1 MELLQLREKEIFD
14 ALKKIKNQK
23 FAVIG
28 GYAVNAYT
36 LPRFSVDCDIVTEN
50 KAETAEI
57 AKELDKLGYEMAKD
71 TDFGPYSG
79 DFLRYEKVIKKN
91 FIVSFDILIKNVYDR
106 QTKAMFSAEWVFKN
120 SALRALKGKTITG
133 ELKLRIVNPEALI
146 VMKFVSCRNTD
157 IRDIFMLMPQVKD
170 PEWVKGEVSERA
182 SFKDRF
188 LKVKGKITSEQFKDN
203 LQGVYGYID
212 KKLFEKHNKAILE
225 YEKFKN
231 K

>member
-1 MELLQLREKEIFD
+1 MELLQLRENKIFD

-57 AKELDKLGYEMAKD
+57 AKELDKLDYKKAQD

-79 DFLRYEKVIKKN
+79 DFLRYEKTIKKN
-91 FIVSFDILIKNVYDR
+91 FIVSFDILIKNAYDR

-133 ELKLRIVNPEALI
+133 ELKLRIVNPEALV
-146 VMKFVSCRNTD
+146 VMKFVACRNTD

-170 PEWVKGEVSERA
+170 PEWVKREVSERVD
-182 SFKDRF
+182 FKDRF
-188 LKVKGKITSEQFKDN
+188 LKVKSKITSEQFKDN

>member
-14 ALKKIKNQK
+14 TLKKIKNQK

-57 AKELDKLGYEMAKD
+57 AKELDKLDYKKAQD

-79 DFLRYEKVIKKN
+79 DFLRYEKTIKKN
-91 FIVSFDILIKNVYDR
+91 FIVSFDILIKNAYDR

-133 ELKLRIVNPEALI
+133 ELKLRIVNPEALV
-146 VMKFVSCRNTD
+146 VMKFVACRNTD

-170 PEWVKGEVSERA
+170 SEWVKREVSERVD
-182 SFKDRF
+182 FKDRF
-188 LKVKGKITSEQFKDN
+188 LKVKSKITSEQFKDN

-212 KKLFEKHNKAILE
+212 KKLFEKHNRAILE

>member
-1 MELLQLREKEIFD
+1 MELFQLRENEVFK
-14 ALKKIKNQK
+14 ALRKIKNQK
-23 FAVIG
+23 FIVIG

-50 KAETAEI
+50 KTETVEI
-57 AKELDKLGYEMAKD
+57 TKELTKLSYERAKD

-79 DFLRYEKVIKKN
+79 DFLRYEKTISKN
-91 FIVSFDILIKNVYDR
+91 FMVSFDILIKNVYDR

-120 SALRALKGKTITG
+120 SALRTLKGKTITG
-133 ELKLRIVNPEALI
+133 ELKLRIVNPEALV
-146 VMKFVSCRNTD
+146 VMKFVSCRNAD
-157 IRDIFMLMPQVKD
+157 IRDVFMLMPQVKD
-170 PEWVKGEVSERA
+170 LEWVKKEISERVD
-182 SFKDRF
+182 FKDRF
-188 LKVKGKITSEQFKDN
+188 FKVKSKITSEQFKDN

-212 KKLFEKHNKAILE
+212 EKLFEKHNKTILK

>member
-14 ALKKIKNQK
+14 TLKKIKNQK

-36 LPRFSVDCDIVTEN
+36 LPRFSVDCDIVTKN
-50 KAETAEI
+50 KAKTAEI
-57 AKELDKLGYEMAKD
+57 AKELDKLGYGIAKD

-79 DFLRYEKVIKKN
+79 DFLRYEKAIKKN

-133 ELKLRIVNPEALI
+133 ELKLRIVNPEALV
-146 VMKFVSCRNTD
+146 VMKFVACRNTD
-157 IRDIFMLMPQVKD
+157 IRDIFMLMPQVKN

-182 SFKDRF
+182 DFKDRF
-188 LKVKGKITSEQFKDN
+188 LKVKSKITSQQFKDN

-212 KKLFEKHNKAILE
+212 KKLFERHSKAILE

-231 K
+231 T

>member
-14 ALKKIKNQK
+14 TLKKIKNRK
-23 FAVIG
+23 FAIIG

-57 AKELDKLGYEMAKD
+57 AKELDKLDYKKAQD

-79 DFLRYEKVIKKN
+79 DFLRYEKTIKKN
-91 FIVSFDILIKNVYDR
+91 FIVSFDILIKNAYDR

-133 ELKLRIVNPEALI
+133 ELKLRIVNPEALV
-146 VMKFVSCRNTD
+146 VMKFVACRNTD

-170 PEWVKGEVSERA
+170 PKWVKGEISERVD
-182 SFKDRF
+182 FKDRF
-188 LKVKGKITSEQFKDN
+188 LKVKSKITSEQFKDN

-212 KKLFEKHNKAILE
+212 KKLFEKYKKNILE

>member
-14 ALKKIKNQK
+14 TLKKIKNQK

-50 KAETAEI
+50 KADTAEI
-57 AKELDKLGYEMAKD
+57 AKKLDKLGYGIAKD

-79 DFLRYEKVIKKN
+79 DFLRYEKAIKKN

-133 ELKLRIVNPEALI
+133 ELKLRIVNPEALV
-146 VMKFVSCRNTD
+146 VMKFVACRNTD

-170 PEWVKGEVSERA
+170 PEWVKVEVSERVN
-182 SFKDRF
+182 FKDRF
-188 LKVKGKITSEQFKDN
+188 LKVKSKITSEQFKDN

-212 KKLFEKHNKAILE
+212 NKLFEKHKKAVLD

>member
-14 ALKKIKNQK
+14 ALKKIKNQR

-57 AKELDKLGYEMAKD
+57 AKNLDKLGYETAKD

-79 DFLRYEKVIKKN
+79 DFLRYEKTIKKN

-120 SALRALKGKTITG
+120 SALRALKGKTIAG
-133 ELKLRIVNPEALI
+133 ELKLRIVNPEALV
-146 VMKFVSCRNTD
+146 VMKFVACRNTD

-170 PEWVKGEVSERA
+170 PEWVNGEVSERA
-182 SFKDRF
+182 DFKDRF
-188 LKVKGKITSEQFKDN
+188 LKIKEKIVSEQFKDN
-203 LQGVYGYID
+203 LQGVYGHID
-212 KKLFEKHNKAILE
+212 NKLFEKHKKTVLD

>member
-1 MELLQLREKEIFD
+1 MELLQIREKEIFD
-14 ALKKIKNQK
+14 ALKKINNQK

-57 AKELDKLGYEMAKD
+57 AKELDKLGYEIAKG

-79 DFLRYEKVIKKN
+79 DFLRYEKAIKKN

-120 SALRALKGKTITG
+120 SALRALKGKTIAG
-133 ELKLRIVNPEALI
+133 ELKLRIVNPEALV
-146 VMKFVSCRNTD
+146 VMKLVACRNTD

-182 SFKDRF
+182 DFNDRF
-188 LKVKGKITSEQFKDN
+188 LKIKEKIVSEQFKDN
-203 LQGVYGYID
+203 LQGVYGHID
-212 KKLFEKHNKAILE
+212 NKLFEKHKKAVLD